1 MMVYPLELAR
11 TRMAMQ
17 GKMSKFNLSE
27 IVKYTIQKEG
37 GISAFYKG
45 GLASVLGVIVYK
57 GVGFTMY
64 EAFKGM
70 NSEKLKKSLIF
81 LHFSSGALAAFC
93 GQLLSYPIEVTKRR
107 MQVSGTFTSDSPL
120 ASVSKS
126 YLNIR
131 HGKNIQGDYYHRGY
145 NTRSLQGIQFEY
157 HKRTYS

>member
-17 GKMSKFNLSE
+17 GKMSQLSLSQ
-27 IVKYTIQKEG
+27 IIKYTIQKEG
-37 GISAFYKG
+37 GYTAFYKG

-64 EAFKGM
+64 ETLKSL
-70 NSEKLKKSLIF
+70 NSESLKKSLVF

-107 MQVSGTFTSDSPL
+107 MQVSGTFVSESPL
-120 ASVSKS
+120 TSVS
-126 YLNIR
+126 
-131 HGKNIQGDYYHRGY
+131 
-145 NTRSLQGIQFEY
+145 NTRLIQVWRGHSEI
-157 HKRTYS
+157 

>member
-17 GKMSKFNLSE
+17 GKMSQLSLSQ
-27 IVKYTIQKEG
+27 IIKYTIQKEG
-37 GISAFYKG
+37 GYTAFYKG

-64 EAFKGM
+64 ETLKSL
-70 NSEKLKKSLIF
+70 NSESLKKSLVF

-107 MQVSGTFTSDSPL
+107 MQVSGTFVSESPL

-126 YLNIR
+126 PLT
-131 HGKNIQGDYYHRGY
+131 QVW
-145 NTRSLQGIQFEY
+145 
-157 HKRTYS
+157 